1 MKHLILTAFSALLV
15 ITAFG
20 QKKEGKV
27 TYERIIKMEFVIADD
42 HAGMENMLPKTRTD
56 RFELTFG
63 NNQSLWKQLEDDVQD
78 ELAGG
83 NGGGGGFQ
91 IRTFTAGGDDIS
103 FYNFDASKRID
114 QRELAGKKYIVED
127 SIRRMNWKLSEETKS
142 ILGFNC
148 RKAIAQ
154 RIGTRTM
161 MTMENGK
168 MERKEMSDTSNIV
181 AWFSTDF
188 AVTAGPG
195 DYQGQLPGL
204 VLEVDV
210 NNGRQVFKATE
221 VVTKVDVASIKAP
234 KSGKKVTSAEF
245 NKERDKMFEEMQK
258 NNGGPGRTIRISQ

>member
-1 MKHLILTAFSALLV
+1 MKHLVLTAFTAILV

-27 TYERIIKMEFVIADD
+27 TYERTVQMMITISDQDPALQ
-42 HAGMENMLPKTRTD
+42 NMLPKSRTD
-56 RFELTFG
+56 RFELLFG

-78 ELAGG
+78 EMAGG
-83 NGGGGGFQ
+83 SGPGFQ
-91 IRTFTAGGDDIS
+91 FRMISAGADDVS
-103 FYNFDASKRID
+103 FYNFDASQRID
-114 QRELAGKKYIVED
+114 QRELGTKKYIVED
-127 SIRRMNWKLSEETKS
+127 SIRRLNWKLSDETKT

-154 RIGTRTM
+154 RVGSRTM

-168 MERKEMSDTSNIV
+168 MERKETADTSNIV

-210 NNGRQVFKATE
+210 NNGRQVYKATE
-221 VVTKVDVASIKAP
+221 VSTKVDVASIKAP

-245 NKERDKMFEEMQK
+245 NKERDKMMEEMQK
-258 NNGGPGRTIRISQ
+258 NGGGPGRTIRISQ

>member
-1 MKHLILTAFSALLV
+1 MKHLVLTAFSAILV

-27 TYERIIKMEFVIADD
+27 TYERTTQMQIRIADD
-42 HAGMENMLPKTRTD
+42 HPELENMLPKSRTD
-56 RFELTFG
+56 RFELLFG
-63 NNQSLWKQLEDDVQD
+63 NNQSLWKQLEDEVQD
-78 ELAGG
+78 DLAGG
-83 NGGGGGFQ
+83 SGGGFQ
-91 IRTFTAGGDDIS
+91 FKMISAGSDDVT
-103 FYNFDASKRID
+103 FYNFDASQRID
-114 QRELAGKKYIVED
+114 QRELGTKKYLVED
-127 SIRRMNWKLSEETKS
+127 SVSRLNWKLTDEAKT

-161 MTMENGK
+161 MIMENGK
-168 MERKEMSDTSNIV
+168 MEKKETSDTSNII
-181 AWFSTDF
+181 AWYTSDF
-188 AVTAGPG
+188 AVPAGPG
-195 DYQGQLPGL
+195 EYQGQLPGL

-221 VVTKVDVASIKAP
+221 VSSKVDVASIKAP
-234 KSGKKVTSAEF
+234 KGGKKISSAEF